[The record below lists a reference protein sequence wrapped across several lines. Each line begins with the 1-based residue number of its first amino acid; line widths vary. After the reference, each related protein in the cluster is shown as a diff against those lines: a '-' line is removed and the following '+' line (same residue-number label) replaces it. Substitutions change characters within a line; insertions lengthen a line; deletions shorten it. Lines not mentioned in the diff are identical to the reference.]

1 MGTGPSPTIVSG
13 ARKKFLTS
21 FKIKWKN
28 EHPLTWI
35 IFFHA
40 VFCLFFFFFLMEEGH
55 QQRQKYLGQQ
65 KSKWSPG
72 WVPHWKSRPHKT
84 NWSTTWWNSPR
95 SAQLASGPDRMCQ
108 LFAHRGFLNAA
119 LGKEWGI
126 MEKFLAASKKTQ
138 KFFAGMFPRAEEQRL
153 HEQF

>member
-1 MGTGPSPTIVSG
+1 ME
-13 ARKKFLTS
+13 
-21 FKIKWKN
+21 KWTRSN
-28 EHPLTWI
+28 LEYILSCR
-35 IFFHA
+35 FF
-40 VFCLFFFFFLMEEGH
+40 VFFFFLMEEGH

-95 SAQLASGPDRMCQ
+95 SAQLASGPDWMCQ

-138 KFFAGMFPRAEEQRL
+138 KFFAGMFPTAEEQRL
-153 HEQF
+153 PEQFNSGVQLYQRAKPDLWLCLYSSYYL